1 MSQTNRMEIS
11 KYNLE
16 HEDDVLAAISK
27 DPNWDMF
34 TNDAAI
40 DIYRKSLKNGITY
53 VCYNNNEFCGYVRA
67 LLDDGFTVYISE
79 LYVIQEWRNLKIGQ
93 SLLERV
99 NSDFSKLTVYVLS
112 DEDSYYE
119 KIGYIKIGPVFE
131 FK

>member
-1 MSQTNRMEIS
+1 MEIS

>member
-1 MSQTNRMEIS
+1 MEIS

-119 KIGYIKIGPVFE
+119 KIGYIKIGSVFE